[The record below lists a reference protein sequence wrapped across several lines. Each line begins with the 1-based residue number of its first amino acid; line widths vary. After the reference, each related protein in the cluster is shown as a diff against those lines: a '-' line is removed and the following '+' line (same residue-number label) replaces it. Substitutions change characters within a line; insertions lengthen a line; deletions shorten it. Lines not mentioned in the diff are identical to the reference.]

1 MNKEGN
7 RVSIREAAKILGV
20 SQETLRRWEDAGK
33 ISVTRTP
40 KGHRRYDLMMLR
52 NFGKYVP
59 VDNNKTLAYARV
71 STQGQKDDLI
81 RQVNLLETFC
91 ASKGWQ
97 YEVIE
102 DLGSGINFN
111 KKGLKNLINK
121 ILNREINRL
130 VITNKD
136 RLLRFGSELI
146 FSICAANSVE
156 VVIINKTEEK
166 TFEEE
171 LVADVLEIIT
181 VFSAKL
187 YGKRSHKTKK
197 LIETLSKELNAQVL

>member
-130 VITNKD
+130 VLTNRD